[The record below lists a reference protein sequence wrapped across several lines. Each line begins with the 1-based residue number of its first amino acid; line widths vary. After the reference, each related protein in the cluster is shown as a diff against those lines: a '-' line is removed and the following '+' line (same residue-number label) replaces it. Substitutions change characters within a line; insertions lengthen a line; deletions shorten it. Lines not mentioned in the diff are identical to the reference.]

1 MNEQENTRDIVEE
14 AAPVAVESS
23 ESNEPPVEEAAEVK
37 TDSEPAA
44 TLMGETEHSPKF
56 DKVSGF
62 YKSGAWNE
70 KQVRN
75 AVAKGWI
82 TAAEFAEITGKEY

>member
-14 AAPVAVESS
+14 AAPVAVESA
-23 ESNEPPVEEAAEVK
+23 ESNEPPVEEAK
-37 TDSEPAA
+37 TESKPAA
-44 TLMGETEHSPKF
+44 KLMGETEHSPKF
-56 DKVSGF
+56 DKVAGF

-70 KQVRN
+70 KQARN
-75 AVAKGWI
+75 AVTKGWI

>member
-1 MNEQENTRDIVEE
+1 MNEQENKTPETDAVTVEN
-14 AAPVAVESS
+14 A
-23 ESNEPPVEEAAEVK
+23 ESNEPPVEEAEEVK
-37 TDSEPAA
+37 TDPEPAA
-44 TLMGETEHSPKF
+44 TLMCETEHNPKYE
-56 DKVSGF
+56 KVLGF